1 MVDSLG
7 QFNPF
12 VVLLTRGDSI
22 VSYRAIIRDFFM
34 KIATFNA
41 NSIRSRLPILL
52 SWLDQHEP
60 DVLGIQETKV
70 QDADFPREA
79 IEAAGWHVVFKGE
92 KSYNGVALIC
102 RTEPEE
108 VRFGF
113 SDGGP
118 VDDTRLV
125 RAVVDGVAVVNTY
138 VPQGRAIDHAM
149 YQYKLRWYKRLKKLF
164 EAEYDA
170 AQPLAWI
177 GDINIAVEP
186 IDVSNPESHR
196 NDPCYHI
203 DAHNAF
209 LDVCSFGFEDVFRT
223 HHPGEELFSFFDYR
237 VPNAVKRNIG
247 WRIDYV
253 LATKPLAERSISCEI
268 DLEPRLM
275 EKPSDHT
282 FMIAEFS

>member
-1 MVDSLG
+1 
-7 QFNPF
+7 
-12 VVLLTRGDSI
+12 
-22 VSYRAIIRDFFM
+22 M

-41 NSIRSRLPILL
+41 NSIRSRLPIILQ
-52 SWLDQHEP
+52 WLEEHQP

-70 QDADFPREA
+70 QDADFPKEA

-102 RTEPEE
+102 RQAPTD

-113 SDGGP
+113 EDGGP
-118 VDDTRLV
+118 ADETRLV
-125 RAVVDGVAVVNTY
+125 RAVVDGVPVVNTY

-149 YQYKLRWYKRLKKLF
+149 YKYKLRWYKRLKNLF
-164 EAEYDA
+164 ETEYAPDR
-170 AQPLAWI
+170 PLAWI

-186 IDVSNPESHR
+186 IDVTTPEAHR
-196 NDPCYHI
+196 NDPCYHA
-203 DAHNAF
+203 DARDAY
-209 LDVCSFGFEDVFRT
+209 LDVYGYGFEDVFRK
-223 HHPGEELFSFFDYR
+223 HHPGEPVYSFFDYR

-253 LATKPLAERSISCEI
+253 LATAPLAERSLSCDI
-268 DLEPRLM
+268 DLEPRRM

-282 FMIAEFS
+282 FMMAEFERRPVLLNH